1 MREGTTR
8 GSMLQRL
15 ATARR
20 CISHKY
26 NTMKRWLLAL
36 VIVAA
41 FISYPLLL
49 LAGLLWAMAR
59 IVGMV

>member
-8 GSMLQRL
+8 GSMLQ
-15 ATARR
+15 RR

-49 LAGLLWAMAR
+49 LAGLLWTMAR
-59 IVGMV
+59 IVGMA